1 MRDSQLHF
9 LLSNF
14 ICYYLVL
21 FSIIDCFIY
30 VSLCGQILSF
40 LNLYGGI
47 GQLFGNIISILID

>member
-47 GQLFGNIISILID
+47 G